1 VVKYIYASWSYW
13 FKLPLKSLCW
23 VPSHKNINHCWMYWV
38 VNFVDGW
45 LSSDTKAVND
55 LWVDQDSA
63 QWNWKSNELRMD
75 CLKSLSLQKG
85 CEGVQVRRTN
95 SLYILARLVK
105 IIRTGAKVTF
115 LSKQILHVHQR
126 ATESFRLEKRWSKH

>member
-1 VVKYIYASWSYW
+1 
-13 FKLPLKSLCW
+13 
-23 VPSHKNINHCWMYWV
+23 MYWV

-63 QWNWKSNELRMD
+63 QWNWKSSELHMD
-75 CLKSLSLQKG
+75 CLKSLSLKNG

-95 SLYILARLVK
+95 SLYRLA
-105 IIRTGAKVTF
+105 
-115 LSKQILHVHQR
+115 
-126 ATESFRLEKRWSKH
+126 